1 MPVFD
6 NSKAIYVNLYKE
18 LTNKHTPINVYL
30 TGGGSLNKGEKAVGI
45 AIRQF
50 VRRFEM
56 SYETLTTKDGK
67 SPFGDGTINRNDVDY
82 ETAKKNMADEE
93 RLFGELERDI
103 QEIRAALLTSARHK
117 QRDDINHSENNA
129 AAAQLLSDAL
139 RYHKEMKEDADQRRE
154 YVKLIND
161 QHQAYAI
168 WKEQIVKEVT
178 HYKEV
183 LKYCSPETRK
193 RFNDEM
199 EKYNSMDAMLAGA
212 RKWFENEYK
221 NFREQKGHDLET
233 AKNKVKKLQEKK
245 LLLDRLVKDQ
255 TIPAEEVEKARKLKK
270 ELEEKQAAYILFC
283 FMYEH
288 EKKELEQKRIELEK
302 LWLEQDEQ
310 YKSEEEH
317 SKDFIKDYQYLEN
330 GFVKGNII
338 TERKMDDMTKFKTNL
353 VSKLT
358 EDTDKQR
365 AHIREKQ
372 SRRCDAIHKE
382 LEQFRQELAKLSQ
395 PKGSAKSKNS
405 REFDLFKY
413 KIRSYLDTM
422 IKVVDEDNPGTTRDE
437 KNMKCIYIDLDLIRD
452 QKSMNL
458 SDEKRIECMKNI
470 RNMMEAIGE
479 AADTYLKSQEGLNR
493 ETELDSARYNTVS
506 KISMYARKCKLEFV
520 CMMLE
525 ERFCTDAPNLNLV
538 QAKSG
543 IEKTDYTK
551 AEAFKKMS
559 HEQQYKQKP
568 EVNGPEIAPK

>member
-1 MPVFD
+1 MYF
-6 NSKAIYVNLYKE
+6 
-18 LTNKHTPINVYL
+18 
-30 TGGGSLNKGEKAVGI
+30 
-45 AIRQF
+45 Q
-50 VRRFEM
+50 RF
-56 SYETLTTKDGK
+56 
-67 SPFGDGTINRNDVDY
+67 
-82 ETAKKNMADEE
+82 
-93 RLFGELERDI
+93 
-103 QEIRAALLTSARHK
+103 
-117 QRDDINHSENNA
+117 
-129 AAAQLLSDAL
+129 
-139 RYHKEMKEDADQRRE
+139 
-154 YVKLIND
+154 
-161 QHQAYAI
+161 
-168 WKEQIVKEVT
+168 
-178 HYKEV
+178 
-183 LKYCSPETRK
+183 
-193 RFNDEM
+193 
-199 EKYNSMDAMLAGA
+199 
-212 RKWFENEYK
+212 
-221 NFREQKGHDLET
+221 
-233 AKNKVKKLQEKK
+233 
-245 LLLDRLVKDQ
+245 
-255 TIPAEEVEKARKLKK
+255 
-270 ELEEKQAAYILFC
+270 
-283 FMYEH
+283 